1 MPTSYRRGGP
11 FSALGARLTA
21 IIRFSL
27 KTPVEPDRVQKRSPT
42 HTRGQKTAEM
52 FGLSKKVR
60 IFAVPF
66 DARMAE
72 LVDALL
78 SGGSVR
84 KDVSVRL

>member
-1 MPTSYRRGGP
+1 MTDRRYNP
-11 FSALGARLTA
+11 F
-21 IIRFSL
+21 IILRRPLSSETPFVILSEAKNLIIYYLENKKKYVSL
-27 KTPVEPDRVQKRSPT
+27 QS
-42 HTRGQKTAEM
+42 QN
-52 FGLSKKVR
+52 
-60 IFAVPF
+60 